1 MVTAGPGDAGDG
13 AGDPGVVGGEAGV
26 VGGDAGVVGDPGTA
40 VWGGG
45 TGGTAASGVTDGGV
59 EPADGLAGAP
69 SGPDPAVAVGEPPG
83 VGSGERVT
91 GVPGSTPSGSVC
103 VWSGSPAMA
112 SGSGTPGGLGPPA
125 RLTTSSAMYAAASAP
140 MPMPTRRRSV
150 RRRPLASTKTGSSPA

>member
-1 MVTAGPGDAGDG
+1 MVTAGPGDAGEG
-13 AGDPGVVGGEAGV
+13 VADPGVVGEAGV

-40 VWGGG
+40 VWGG
-45 TGGTAASGVTDGGV
+45 TGGTAASGGTAGGV
-59 EPADGLAGAP
+59 GPADGLAGAP
-69 SGPDPAVAVGEPPG
+69 SDPGPAVAVGELP
-83 VGSGERVT
+83 VGSDERVT

-112 SGSGTPGGLGPPA
+112 SGSGTQGGLGPPA